1 MKKFLACILTVMM
14 LFTAV
19 PAFAGSTL
27 HVSIW
32 YDEVPN
38 DVVVVPNVNEVLC
51 DLVNTEYTYVVDK
64 GTDVTFQ
71 QALGA
76 IEILDGSGNI
86 IFSTASGISS
96 KLVTVTYET
105 AIRQDR
111 SADVWK
117 DTTSP
122 MKDFSYI
129 KPGAVIH
136 FGTPGS
142 YTVKLTAG
150 FSSMEERIEV
160 QKMTSG
166 WRSIPQMGFQ
176 VGEQEAPAVQIPALY
191 TSSKVLINGK
201 EVGFEAYNING
212 APVELQAYAL
222 LNEKGDPTNYVK
234 LRDVAHLL
242 SDTTAKFEV
251 TWDAEAHLIG
261 LEKDKA
267 YTAVGGE
274 LVPGNGMD
282 KSCVPYKDGITLDGE
297 AVSVT
302 AYNINGNNYFKLRDI
317 CKLFDIGVAWDGAT
331 NTISLDT
338 SVGYTE

>member
-32 YDEVPN
+32 YEELPN
-38 DVVVVPNVNEVLC
+38 DVVEIPNVNEVLC
-51 DLVNTEYTYVVDK
+51 DLENAEFTYVIDK
-64 GTDVTFQ
+64 GTEVRFQ
-71 QALGA
+71 RALGS
-76 IEILDGSGNI
+76 IEIYDASGNT
-86 IFSTASGISS
+86 IFSTDSGITS

-105 AIRQDR
+105 ATRQDR
-111 SADVWK
+111 NDVVWK
-117 DTTSP
+117 DTISP
-122 MKDFSYI
+122 MKDFPYI
-129 KPGAVIH
+129 TPGTVIR
-136 FGTPGS
+136 FDTPGS
-142 YTVKLTAG
+142 YSVKLTSG

-160 QKMTSG
+160 QKVTSG
-166 WRSIPQMGFQ
+166 WRSTPVMGFQ
-176 VGEQEAPAVQIPALY
+176 VGEQEAPVNQIPALY

-201 EVGFEAYNING
+201 EVGFEAYNIND
-212 APVELQAYAL
+212 
-222 LNEKGDPTNYVK
+222 NNYFK
-234 LRDVAHLL
+234 LRDLAQAF
-242 SDTTAKFEV
+242 SGSEKQFEV

-338 SVGYTE
+338 SVAYTE